1 HFAVELKALPAA
13 SGIVIRYTTDA
24 SSPTANTAATYDGPI
39 TVPKGTRM
47 VLAVATA
54 STQGLTSEIVR
65 IQIPQ
70 KGEDG
75 PTIDPKKPARWR
87 SQQKLHDSGQVWD
100 FIQKLQSAPGV
111 TAHTVE
117 ITAESNGTQQ
127 HVEFSGA
134 LEAGYPAAALQQL
147 AQQLQDLI
155 SAQALRMSVSELA
168 FPTGQALLDWA
179 KQNNHPIDPT
189 KVKQ

>member
-1 HFAVELKALPAA
+1 M
-13 SGIVIRYTTDA
+13 IRYTTDA

-39 TVPKGTRM
+39 TVPQGTRM

-54 STQGLTSEIVR
+54 PAQGLTSEIIRVS
-65 IQIPQ
+65 IPQ

-111 TAHTVE
+111 TAHTVA
-117 ITAESNGTQQ
+117 ITAESNDSQQ

-134 LEAGYPAAALQQL
+134 LESGYQAETLRQL

-155 SAQALRMSVSELA
+155 AAQTLRMSVSELS
-168 FPTGQALLDWA
+168 FPSGQSLLDWA
-179 KQNNHPIDPT
+179 KQNNHHFDVA